1 MANINFTCSLLTL
14 WLMLFVWLWWR
25 KKHHGE
31 NKRNTKRGWEQT
43 KKHNWHINKRTVQT
57 EKARMRIIMWWMWG
71 SRQRRR
77 LQRRTE
83 NKLIFIF
90 YWYVSSKRV
99 IFFSAGAF
107 FSLYFLTS
115 NFSLDFLPHFKM
127 FYFLFHAFIIY
138 MIFFLLSIRSF
149 AHE

>member
-1 MANINFTCSLLTL
+1 MTYAFRLVVMKKKTP
-14 WLMLFVWLWWR
+14 WR
-25 KKHHGE
+25 KQEKHQARVRT
-31 NKRNTKRGWEQT
+31 N

-71 SRQRRR
+71 WRQRRR

-138 MIFFLLSIRSF
+138 MIFLLSIRSF
-149 AHE
+149 AHESVLNSSPFFQI